1 MAHDPLR
8 NWYCGQTVL
17 VTGAAGSIGS
27 QLAHQLQSFPLK
39 KLILLDQSEVGLFEL
54 ASEIDGPHIEWAL
67 ADILHAHRWQQL
79 LEAARPTVILHAAA
93 YKHVPLLESQPVA
106 AFDNIVRATV
116 AVAQGAERIGAH
128 TCLLVST
135 DKAVDPTSVMGACK
149 RVGECYFQA
158 MGMESRTRFITVRF
172 GNVFG
177 SSGSVVPIFQRQI
190 AARQPVT
197 VTHPEARRYFMTIP
211 EAAELILHGAA
222 MGCGGEVFALKM
234 GEPVR
239 ILDLARR
246 LIAEQGLRPGDDI
259 PIRFTGL
266 RPGEKLCEELA
277 HDFEECAD
285 TSHPRIEVIRSS
297 CALDRRYVERV
308 HDAIGRAMRDPD
320 SIGDLLRRLVP
331 AYTAAAMTD
340 QAA

>member
-1 MAHDPLR
+1 MEQDPLK

-27 QLAHQLQSFPLK
+27 QLAHQLHTFPLK
-39 KLILLDQSEVGLFEL
+39 KLILMDQAEVGLFEL
-54 ASEIDGPHIEWAL
+54 AQQIDAPHIEWAL

-79 LEAARPTVILHAAA
+79 LERTRPTVILHAAA

-116 AVAQGAERIGAH
+116 EVARGAERIGAH

-158 MGMESRTRFITVRF
+158 MAADSRTRFITVRF

-197 VTHPEARRYFMTIP
+197 VTHPDARRYFMTIP

-222 MGCGGEVFALKM
+222 MGCGGEIFALKM

-239 ILDLARR
+239 IIDLARR
-246 LIAEQGLRPGDDI
+246 LIAEQGLRPGEDI

-266 RPGEKLCEELA
+266 RPGEKLHEELA
-277 HDFEECAD
+277 HGFEECAD
-285 TSHPRIEVIRSS
+285 TSHPRIEVIRSPH
-297 CALDRRYVERV
+297 AVDRRYVERV
-308 HDAIGRAMRDPD
+308 HEAIRKALRDPGA
-320 SIGDLLRRLVP
+320 ITALLRKLVP
-331 AYTAAAMTD
+331 AYRRAAVASR
-340 QAA
+340 AA